1 MKQKPLLWLTGK
13 MKKRIP
19 GLLVMTAANIGNALF
34 GVLFA
39 LGTRQ
44 VINTAVS
51 GNRRAFW
58 GACAVQAGIILGIL
72 LTLFLFRYLHARLE
86 AELDR
91 DWKKQL
97 LHKLLHA
104 DYPAVSAYHSGE
116 LINRLNND
124 VRTVDDGV
132 LSILPGLASM
142 VTRIAGAA
150 AALLVLEPIFAAALI
165 ASGAVLIAFT
175 ALARKRLKTLHK
187 QVSGAEGNV
196 SGLLQETLEKLLLV
210 QAMDLSGEMERRADK
225 AMETRYDLQTKRR
238 RVSLFANT
246 GISIVYYLAGFAA
259 LLWCAAGLLQGQLTF
274 GDLTAVTQLV
284 SQLQAPFVNLSGVIP
299 KYTAMLASAERLM
312 ELDTL
317 ESGKQDGDMLPA
329 EVYSALES
337 IVGEKVSFAYDRDK
351 VLSNVSFRLQ
361 KNCFSAV
368 TAPSGKGKSTL
379 LKLMLGIFRPDSGE
393 LYLQTPGKR
402 IPLSRSTRRLFAYV
416 PQGNLLFSG
425 TIRENLLVV
434 NPNADAKAM
443 EEAVFVSAMD
453 GFLHQ
458 LPNGLDTVLGESGA
472 GLSEGQAQRLAIAR
486 AVLGGAPVLLLDEAT
501 SALDAETELL
511 VLQRLRSLQNR
522 TCIAV
527 THRPAAL
534 ALADHHIKLD

>member
-19 GLLVMTAANIGNALF
+19 GLLLMTAANVGNALF
-34 GVLFA
+34 GVWFA

-51 GNRRAFW
+51 GDQRAFAR
-58 GACAVQAGIILGIL
+58 ACCIQAGIILGIL
-72 LTLFLFRYLHARLE
+72 VTLFLYRYLHARLE

-91 DWKKQL
+91 DWKKHL
-97 LHKLLHA
+97 LHKLLHG

-142 VTRIAGAA
+142 VTRIVGAA
-150 AALLVLEPIFAAALI
+150 AALLVLEPLFSGALI

-187 QVSGAEGNV
+187 QVSEAEGKV

-210 QAMDLSGEMERRADK
+210 QAMDLSGEMEHRADK
-225 AMETRYDLQTKRR
+225 AMETRYDLQSKRR

-246 GISIVYYLAGFAA
+246 GVSIVYYLAGFAA
-259 LLWCAAGLLQGQLTF
+259 LLWCSAGLLQGQLTF

-284 SQLQAPFVNLSGVIP
+284 GQLQAPFVNLSGVIP
-299 KYTAMLASAERLM
+299 KYTAMLAAAERLM
-312 ELDTL
+312 ELDAL
-317 ESGKQDGDMLPA
+317 EDTRKDQEMLPREA
-329 EVYSALES
+329 YSSLEA
-337 IVGEKVSFAYDRDK
+337 IVGEELSFAYDRDE

-361 KNCFSAV
+361 KGCFSTV
-368 TAPSGKGKSTL
+368 TAPSGRGKSTL

-393 LYLQTPGKR
+393 LYLQTAEKR
-402 IPLSRSTRRLFAYV
+402 LPLSRSTRQLFSYV

-425 TIRENLLVV
+425 TIRENLLVA
-434 NPNADAKAM
+434 NPDADEKAID
-443 EEAVFVSAMD
+443 EAVFVSAMD
-453 GFLHQ
+453 AYVHQ
-458 LPNGLDTVLGESGA
+458 LPNGLDTALGESGA

-486 AVLGGAPVLLLDEAT
+486 AVLGGAPILLLDEAT
-501 SALDAETELL
+501 SALDADTELC
-511 VLQRLRSLQNR
+511 VLERLRALPNR
-522 TCIAV
+522 TCIVV

-534 ALADHHIKLD
+534 TLADHNIALD